1 MNITENDGLP
11 FVSMTVTFRGRE
23 LKLEKVLLDT
33 GSASTLLN
41 ADIVQEIGM
50 VPEGNDVVDLIRG
63 VGGVEY
69 VYTKCLDS
77 IIVDEAILNDF
88 QVEIGKMDYGMEI
101 DGILGFNFLKQAGS
115 LIDIREMQLKT
126 NVYKNQ

>member
-1 MNITENDGLP
+1 
-11 FVSMTVTFRGRE
+11 MTVVFRGRE

-50 VPEGNDVVDLIRG
+50 VLEGNDIVDMIRG

-77 IIVDEAILNDF
+77 IIVDKAILKDF
-88 QVEIGKMDYGMEI
+88 QVEIGNMDYGMEI
-101 DGILGFNFLKQAGS
+101 DGILGFNFLKQAGAV
-115 LIDIREMQLKT
+115 IDTGEMQLKT
-126 NVYKNQ
+126 IVY

>member
-1 MNITENDGLP
+1 MNITEIYGLP
-11 FVSMTVTFRGRE
+11 FVSMTVLFRGRE

-50 VPEGNDVVDLIRG
+50 VPEGNDIVDIIRG

-69 VYTKCLDS
+69 VYTKYLES
-77 IIVDEAILNDF
+77 IIVDEVMLKDF
-88 QVEIGKMDYGMEI
+88 QVEIGNMDYGMDI
-101 DGILGFNFLKQAGS
+101 DGILGFNFLKQVGAV
-115 LIDIREMQLKT
+115 IDIKEMELKSSGC
-126 NVYKNQ
+126 

>member
-1 MNITENDGLP
+1 MNITEIYGIP
-11 FVSMTVTFRGRE
+11 FVSMTVVFRGRE

-69 VYTKCLDS
+69 VYTKYLDS
-77 IIVDEAILNDF
+77 IIVDKALLNDF
-88 QVEIGKMDYGMEI
+88 QVEIGNMDYGMEI
-101 DGILGFNFLKQAGS
+101 DGILGFNFLKQAGAV
-115 LIDIREMQLKT
+115 INTGEMQLKT
-126 NVYKNQ
+126 NIC

>member
-1 MNITENDGLP
+1 MKLREIYGLP
-11 FVSMTVTFRGRE
+11 FVNITVVFRGRE

-41 ADIVQEIGM
+41 ADIVREMGM
-50 VPEGNDVVDLIRG
+50 VPEGNDIVDMIRG

-69 VYTKCLDS
+69 VYTKYLDS

-88 QVEIGKMDYGMEI
+88 QVEIGNMDYGIEM

-115 LIDIREMQLKT
+115 VVDAGKMQLKT
-126 NVYKNQ
+126 NVC